1 MSLIPCLSP
10 DPPFLPHHTFHEL
23 KAYLATII
31 FLLRSSPSISHALSH
46 LPALY
51 SHLLK
56 DGTWLLAELMPIIP
70 VTLLT
75 LLFLGSTDFTE
86 RVSKGK
92 YLKTYEAYQR
102 RVGTFSPVETL
113 YKGLMLRV
121 TGKNGDKEEVDS
133 LVWGG
138 ALDGKIK
145 TT

>member
-1 MSLIPCLSP
+1 
-10 DPPFLPHHTFHEL
+10 
-23 KAYLATII
+23 
-31 FLLRSSPSISHALSH
+31 
-46 LPALY
+46 
-51 SHLLK
+51 
-56 DGTWLLAELMPIIP
+56 MPIIP

-92 YLKTYEAYQR
+92 YPRAYGAYQR

-113 YKGLMLRV
+113 YKGLMLRI

-133 LVWGG
+133 LIWGG